1 MLLHVTFGP
10 FWICL
15 EKQRQL
21 FQLNNFKNK
30 GLGAWFVRIIEK
42 LERKL
47 KTKSEKRRKKI
58 MGSNYNYNYNN
69 VPMKMKMM
77 KRKEFDV
84 DDVSDELHDI
94 SLTSPARKI
103 RRLNAQL
110 PPIME
115 EEKEQEILPVP
126 VAVESSD
133 SDADKAKAIVLYKP
147 PSQTHSSPNLSVSLD
162 LVSGFKNQF
171 LRTSQ
176 SGNLK
181 LYEDEELPEKNDA
194 MKNSSLAVV
203 PWVPSQFQLLPTPG
217 MDALQTEATELMEAD
232 DMGEATMDIE
242 ENNNPSI
249 GQGNAYEFGGMR
261 DNDGL
266 NQWQQQHCMIPQL
279 PQTASTPI
287 TWFW

>member
-1 MLLHVTFGP
+1 MS
-10 FWICL
+10 I
-15 EKQRQL
+15 
-21 FQLNNFKNK
+21 
-30 GLGAWFVRIIEK
+30 
-42 LERKL
+42 
-47 KTKSEKRRKKI
+47 
-58 MGSNYNYNYNN
+58 NYNYNN
-69 VPMKMKMM
+69 APAKMKMM

-84 DDVSDELHDI
+84 DDVSDELHDF

-115 EEKEQEILPVP
+115 EEREQEILPVP

-147 PSQTHSSPNLSVSLD
+147 PFQTQSSPNLSVSLD

-176 SGNLK
+176 SGNVK
-181 LYEDEELPEKNDA
+181 LDEDEELPEKNDA
-194 MKNSSLAVV
+194 LKNSSLAVV
-203 PWVPSQFQLLPTPG
+203 PWVPSQFQLLPTSG
-217 MDALQTEATELMEAD
+217 MDTPQTQATELMEAD

-249 GQGNAYEFGGMR
+249 GQGNAYEFGGIR
-261 DNDGL
+261 ENDGL

-279 PQTASTPI
+279 PQTTSTPI
-287 TWFW
+287 TWFQ